1 MITCTFEDGGMGK
14 LRHVTANAIVVKG
27 GKVLLAKRGTY
38 NNGKPLFEA
47 GKWALIGG
55 FLSRDETV
63 EQALRREVKEES
75 GWEIENLKLM
85 HIKDNPDR
93 RNEDRQNI
101 EFVYIAEA
109 KNKKGD
115 SDEETSELHWFSL
128 DSFPPN
134 DQIAF
139 DHADDLMIYIKYLKE
154 NLLLPVIGK
163 YNQ

>member
-1 MITCTFEDGGMGK
+1 MITCTFEDGGTGK
-14 LRHVTANAIVVKG
+14 LRHVTANAIVVKD

-38 NNGKPLFEA
+38 NNGKPLLEA

-55 FLSRDETV
+55 FLSRDETI
-63 EQALRREVKEES
+63 EQALKREVKEES

-109 KNKKGD
+109 KTKKGE
-115 SDEETSELHWFSL
+115 SDEETRELKWFSP
-128 DSFPPN
+128 DDFPLN

-139 DHADDLMIYIKYLKE
+139 DHSDDLKLYIDYRKK
-154 NLLLPVIGK
+154 NFLLPIIGK
-163 YNQ
+163 YH